1 MLNII
6 LWITQNYFV
15 YFNKSKK
22 MKQYYFYS
30 RLDSSKEAISKVRA
44 FSRLDAAR
52 KFASTKRFTLKQFL
66 KLFGVAKVEK

>member
-6 LWITQNYFV
+6 LWITQKCFV

-22 MKQYYFYS
+22 MKNYYFYS
-30 RLDSSKEAISKVRA
+30 RLDSTKEAISKITST
-44 FSRLDAAR
+44 SRLEAAK
-52 KFASTKRFTLKQFL
+52 KFAKSKDFTLKQFL